1 MAFVHC
7 LHHPEGYRD
16 PAAAAQRP
24 RSLLLQPS
32 AGQSALSARETQRQ
46 GRLVYAQCVHA
57 AVFLKAKV
65 SLATYGA
72 RISHTVQSFLWVQTS
87 VSALL
92 SGGQVLVTFY
102 SGSAVLDYN
111 DSISKELTIDRQT
124 EILGMGAILYLTK
137 KDLHHSFSHSLA
149 VQR

>member
-1 MAFVHC
+1 M
-7 LHHPEGYRD
+7 
-16 PAAAAQRP
+16 
-24 RSLLLQPS
+24 
-32 AGQSALSARETQRQ
+32 
-46 GRLVYAQCVHA
+46 YAQCVHA

-124 EILGMGAILYLTK
+124 EIRGMDAILYLTK

>member
-1 MAFVHC
+1 ME
-7 LHHPEGYRD
+7 PEFLTLCRVFFGC
-16 PAAAAQRP
+16 RP
-24 RSLLLQPS
+24 LSLLSCQ
-32 AGQSALSARETQRQ
+32 ADR
-46 GRLVYAQCVHA
+46 
-57 AVFLKAKV
+57 F
-65 SLATYGA
+65 
-72 RISHTVQSFLWVQTS
+72 
-87 VSALL
+87 
-92 SGGQVLVTFY
+92 LVTFY